1 MIEILTK
8 YSIDDILENPNEYI
22 SEDFDE
28 PLLRFDHD
36 ASNPVYLLLG
46 YDDKE
51 KLYYFTFEDN
61 EVSEDFY
68 CKNGYL
74 SKMFEEIMQGKGD
87 YEIWVK
93 G

>member
-28 PLLRFDHD
+28 PLLRFVHD

-61 EVSEDFY
+61 EMSEDFY
-68 CKNGYL
+68 CKDGYL

-87 YEIWVK
+87 YGIWDRD
-93 G
+93 